1 MPLAALG
8 GIGAALGAIEP
19 WEIVASAVLM
29 AVAIWVLFVV
39 GGRVYSGAVLQTG
52 ARVKL
57 REAWRSSGG
66 S

>member
-1 MPLAALG
+1 
-8 GIGAALGAIEP
+8 
-19 WEIVASAVLM
+19 M